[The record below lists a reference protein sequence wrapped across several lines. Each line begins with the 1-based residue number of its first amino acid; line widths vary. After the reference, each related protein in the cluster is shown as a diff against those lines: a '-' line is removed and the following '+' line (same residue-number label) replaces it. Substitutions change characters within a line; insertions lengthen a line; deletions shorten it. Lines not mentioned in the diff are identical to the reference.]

1 MSSSRATTALSVATL
16 QQTRLYDGNAITN
29 QIVIDYIVKVSVG
42 EFCQVCVVID
52 RLDAAAASETNTARR
67 SVLKLRGNSLSGSFE
82 PKTLVMYE
90 P

>member
-16 QQTRLYDGNAITN
+16 QQARLYDGKAITER
-29 QIVIDYIVKVSVG
+29 IVIDYIVKVSVG
-42 EFCQVCVVID
+42 EFCQMCVVFD
-52 RLDAAAASETNTARR
+52 SLDAAAASETNTARR
-67 SVLKLRGNSLSGSFE
+67 CVQKLRGNSLSGSFE